1 VRDQDKLREKIELS
15 LDNRQVVS
23 LVIGSL
29 VVLGVV
35 FVLGVM
41 VGKGLAP
48 AGKGAPQDLLGTLD
62 RAGVPDAGP
71 QLALTFQKELTQPA
85 PPVPP
90 PPLDA
95 HAAKPVEKQAPK
107 VDVHPPASKPEPA
120 NPVETVAS
128 AEEPRKPLVPREQKD
143 EPRSTPAPVAPAMD
157 RKLSDAFSAAKK
169 DAPKKEAPA
178 PAAPRD
184 GFTVQVAASQSKD
197 EAEGVLQKLR
207 GSGLRPYVMDVELP
221 GKGHWYRVRLGSFKG
236 RDDAEKYARDLKRET
251 GLTAFVTAAAK

>member
-1 VRDQDKLREKIELS
+1 MRDQDKLREKIELS

-48 AGKGAPQDLLGTLD
+48 GGKGAPQDLLGTLD
-62 RAGVPDAGP
+62 RAAVADAGP

-85 PPVPP
+85 PAPLP
-90 PPLDA
+90 PPLEA
-95 HAAKPVEKQAPK
+95 RAPKAAERPAPK
-107 VDVHPPASKPEPA
+107 VEPHPQPVPA
-120 NPVETVAS
+120 ETVAV
-128 AEEPRKPLVPREQKD
+128 AVAEPAEKPLQPKEPPTEEPKA
-143 EPRSTPAPVAPAMD
+143 PAPAPQMD
-157 RKLSDAFSAAKK
+157 KKLADAFTAAKK
-169 DAPKKEAPA
+169 DAPRKEVLS
-178 PAAPRD
+178 PAAPKE

-197 EAEGVLQKLR
+197 EADGVLQKLR
-207 GSGLRPYVMDVELP
+207 GSGLRPYVMDVEIP

-236 RDDAEKYARDLKRET
+236 RDDAERYARDLKRET